1 MLQSMPSPTAI
12 VPFTDPN
19 GRIHHQYAHT
29 PGSIANDGRCGPR
42 AILETLR
49 LQLGRQQLLD
59 MLQRHRIPNPPSLS
73 FAWNNSRDLNAWIDA
88 LNARAFHRYN
98 RLVYNTP
105 AAPGD
110 PMYDLITTNR
120 EYDRLEAPDYHSL
133 RRTIAMANVTDPFD
147 TTDAWMDHRLAIGLG
162 ALLNV
167 NIRVQSATDGRIT
180 DAYTAADG
188 NTVTL
193 NYYPNLHYD
202 IQQHPPNHNPP
213 VRRNNADSGDATSA
227 SPRAPTNRQDR
238 AGPAERTEAQDD
250 ANTSDD
256 NNRDDGEAK
265 PM

>member
-1 MLQSMPSPTAI
+1 METDAAKLAALNQLAGGAGQNQREPGQVDDEPPTHARILLRIGADTTIITFGHNTKLSIGTSPDSKI
-12 VPFTDPN
+12 
-19 GRIHHQYAHT
+19 
-29 PGSIANDGRCGPR
+29 
-42 AILETLR
+42 
-49 LQLGRQQLLD
+49 
-59 MLQRHRIPNPPSLS
+59 RIPENTATEYS
-73 FAWNNSRDLNAWIDA
+73 A
-88 LNARAFHRYN
+88 LNK
-98 RLVYNTP
+98 
-105 AAPGD
+105 G
-110 PMYDLITTNR
+110 
-120 EYDRLEAPDYHSL
+120 
-133 RRTIAMANVTDPFD
+133 
-147 TTDAWMDHRLAIGLG
+147 TDAWMDHRLAIGLG

-202 IQQHPPNHNPP
+202 IQQHLPNHDPP